1 MMKARRPRRT
11 SLPAMMAELMVAS
24 WETVT
29 RRALL
34 IAENK
39 CSPTEYKR
47 MFDEKAEAAAIAG
60 FILMSRG
67 GRVTP
72 ALILAPWHRRAV
84 ANARRLRKK

>member
-1 MMKARRPRRT
+1 MLT
-11 SLPAMMAELMVAS
+11 ELVMAS

-39 CSPTEYKR
+39 CSPTEYAR

-60 FILMSRG
+60 FITMSSG
-67 GRVTP
+67 GRITP
-72 ALILAPWHRRAV
+72 ASMLAPWHRHAV

>member
-1 MMKARRPRRT
+1 
-11 SLPAMMAELMVAS
+11 
-24 WETVT
+24 
-29 RRALL
+29 
-34 IAENK
+34 
-39 CSPTEYKR
+39 

-72 ALILAPWHRRAV
+72 ASILAPWHRRAV